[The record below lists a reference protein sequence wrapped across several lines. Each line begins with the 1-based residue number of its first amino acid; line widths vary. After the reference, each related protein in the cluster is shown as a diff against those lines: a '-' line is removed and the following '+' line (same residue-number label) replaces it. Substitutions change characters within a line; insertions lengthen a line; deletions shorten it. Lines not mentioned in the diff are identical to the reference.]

1 MSEEVR
7 TEPALAGTAGTP
19 EEAAR
24 IRLYD
29 GLRGI
34 AIVLVVLSHGW
45 LVWPI
50 DWIDD
55 HAWVRPLFRNGN
67 SGVTVFLV
75 AGGFLMTRALT
86 ARRGLTAMRPDTALV
101 RRIARVGP
109 SLWLFLA
116 VAVLVAAVD
125 GSSDTWHADVGASV
139 LHVVTYTWNWYV
151 QGNLLHSV
159 PDFGHLWYL
168 SVDMQAFLFMAGVLY
183 LLRRRPVGLLWT
195 LGGLYLLFT
204 WWRFHMEAGPE
215 PLILVLLRTTV
226 RIGPFVLGVLA
237 ASALPLLARVRWQPR
252 VLSTI
257 SSLSVLA
264 LVPLLFACD
273 RDAEYLTWGGTAL
286 EWTVAV
292 FFTAIA
298 LGGTSRLLDGVVG
311 TPDRGLA
318 RPQLPAALHLALRD
332 LHVTVAPHAV
342 TRMVVVGADRGRA
355 GPHRRGVPAR
365 GPDPRA
371 AGASLAALPRLAGP
385 RRGSA
390 GVPEGAAA
398 RPVGPAVPPPTP
410 SPGSGSVT
418 LPA

>member
-1 MSEEVR
+1 M
-7 TEPALAGTAGTP
+7 
-19 EEAAR
+19 
-24 IRLYD
+24 
-29 GLRGI
+29 
-34 AIVLVVLSHGW
+34 
-45 LVWPI
+45 
-50 DWIDD
+50 
-55 HAWVRPLFRNGN
+55 
-67 SGVTVFLV
+67 
-75 AGGFLMTRALT
+75 
-86 ARRGLTAMRPDTALV
+86 
-101 RRIARVGP
+101 
-109 SLWLFLA
+109 
-116 VAVLVAAVD
+116 
-125 GSSDTWHADVGASV
+125 
-139 LHVVTYTWNWYV
+139 TYTWNWYV

-237 ASALPLLARVRWQPR
+237 ASALPLLARLRWQPR

-311 TPDRGLA
+311 HRTVVWLGRNSLLLYIWHYAIFMSLSRHMPSPEWSWWVRTA
-318 RPQLPAALHLALRD
+318 VALALTVAVCLLADRILERRVRRWLRSPGWRD
-332 LHVTVAPHAV
+332 L
-342 TRMVVVGADRGRA
+342 DE
-355 GPHRRGVPAR
+355 GVPAYLKAR
-365 GPDPRA
+365 LRDQWDRRFHRRPRA
-371 AGASLAALPRLAGP
+371 
-385 RRGSA
+385 
-390 GVPEGAAA
+390 
-398 RPVGPAVPPPTP
+398 
-410 SPGSGSVT
+410 PGR
-418 LPA
+418 AQ

>member
-19 EEAAR
+19 EEPAR
-24 IRLYD
+24 VRLYD

-101 RRIARVGP
+101 RRVARVGP

-116 VAVLVAAVD
+116 VVVLVAAVD
-125 GSSDTWHADVGASV
+125 GSTDTWHADVGASV

-151 QGNLLHSV
+151 QDHLLDSV

-237 ASALPLLARVRWQPR
+237 ASALPLLTRVRWQAR

-257 SSLSVLA
+257 SSLALLA

-298 LGGTSRLLDGVVG
+298 LGGTSHLLDGVVG
-311 TPDRGLA
+311 NRATVWLGRNSLLLYIWHYAIFRSVARHMPSPDWSWWVRTAVALALTVGVCLLADRILERYVRRWLRSPAWRGLDEGVPAYVKA
-318 RPQLPAALHLALRD
+318 RLRD
-332 LHVTVAPHAV
+332 LW
-342 TRMVVVGADRGRA
+342 DRRF
-355 GPHRRGVPAR
+355 HRRPR
-365 GPDPRA
+365 TTGP
-371 AGASLAALPRLAGP
+371 
-385 RRGSA
+385 
-390 GVPEGAAA
+390 VQ
-398 RPVGPAVPPPTP
+398 
-410 SPGSGSVT
+410 
-418 LPA
+418 

>member
-1 MSEEVR
+1 
-7 TEPALAGTAGTP
+7 
-19 EEAAR
+19 
-24 IRLYD
+24 
-29 GLRGI
+29 
-34 AIVLVVLSHGW
+34 
-45 LVWPI
+45 
-50 DWIDD
+50 
-55 HAWVRPLFRNGN
+55 
-67 SGVTVFLV
+67 
-75 AGGFLMTRALT
+75 
-86 ARRGLTAMRPDTALV
+86 MRPDTALV
-101 RRIARVGP
+101 RRVARVGP

-116 VAVLVAAVD
+116 VVVLVAAVD
-125 GSSDTWHADVGASV
+125 GSTDTWHADVGASV

-151 QGNLLHSV
+151 QDHLLDSV

-237 ASALPLLARVRWQPR
+237 ASALPLLTRVRWQAR

-257 SSLSVLA
+257 SSLALLA

-298 LGGTSRLLDGVVG
+298 LGGTSHLLDGVVG
-311 TPDRGLA
+311 NRATVWLGRNSLLLYIWHYAIFRSVARHMPSPDWSWWVRTAVALALTVGVCLLADRILERYVRRWLRSPAWRGLDEGVPAYVKA
-318 RPQLPAALHLALRD
+318 RLRD
-332 LHVTVAPHAV
+332 LW
-342 TRMVVVGADRGRA
+342 DRRF
-355 GPHRRGVPAR
+355 HRRPR
-365 GPDPRA
+365 TTGP
-371 AGASLAALPRLAGP
+371 
-385 RRGSA
+385 
-390 GVPEGAAA
+390 VQ
-398 RPVGPAVPPPTP
+398 
-410 SPGSGSVT
+410 
-418 LPA
+418 

>member
-1 MSEEVR
+1 MSEDVR
-7 TEPALAGTAGTP
+7 TEPVLAGTTGTP

-24 IRLYD
+24 VRLYD

-109 SLWLFLA
+109 SLWLFL
-116 VAVLVAAVD
+116 VVVVLVAAVD
-125 GSSDTWHADVGASV
+125 GTTDTWHADVGASV

-151 QGNLLHSV
+151 QGHLLQSV

-215 PLILVLLRTTV
+215 PLTLVLLRTTV

-252 VLSTI
+252 VLSTL
-257 SSLSVLA
+257 SSLALLA

-311 TPDRGLA
+311 RRTVVWLGRNSLLIYIWHYAIFMSLSRHMPSPEWSWWVRTA
-318 RPQLPAALHLALRD
+318 VALAL
-332 LHVTVAPHAV
+332 TVAV
-342 TRMVVVGADRGRA
+342 CLLADRILERRVRRWLRSPRWRA
-355 GPHRRGVPAR
+355 LDEGVPAYLKARLR
-365 GPDPRA
+365 GLRDRWFHRRPRA
-371 AGASLAALPRLAGP
+371 
-385 RRGSA
+385 
-390 GVPEGAAA
+390 
-398 RPVGPAVPPPTP
+398 
-410 SPGSGSVT
+410 PGRT
-418 LPA
+418 Q